1 MRLRDLLWRPLRPA
15 PTPDSATA
23 AKDVRR
29 LELQSRRFMD
39 NPALGPYPSLFRGHG
54 IEFSEVREYQPG
66 DPFQAIDWKVTAR
79 MRRPYVKR
87 FVEERELAILL
98 VIDVSASNEFGTRR
112 ALKRDLVAEVASLL
126 ALAAMRAG
134 DPVGMLL
141 FSDRVERY
149 VRPARGRNR
158 NLRLLHDL
166 ITVRPDGKGTN
177 LELALVT
184 AARMLTS
191 RSLVFVISDF
201 VGADDLAGPLL
212 SLAGRHDVV
221 ALAVDDPAERTLP
234 ESGWVEVVDPE
245 TGARAVVDLGDAV
258 VRERLAGRSAARERE
273 LEALCARCHVDLM
286 RLHTN
291 VPYEAGLAGFFTA
304 RGRRRLR

>member
-1 MRLRDLLWRPLRPA
+1 
-15 PTPDSATA
+15 
-23 AKDVRR
+23 
-29 LELQSRRFMD
+29 MD

-87 FVEERELAILL
+87 FVEERELAVLL
-98 VIDVSASNEFGTRR
+98 VVDVSASNEFGTRK
-112 ALKRDLVAEVASLL
+112 ALKRDLVSEVASTL

-141 FSDRVERY
+141 FSDRIERY

-158 NLRLLHDL
+158 NLRLLHEL
-166 ITVRPDGKGTN
+166 VSVQPEGKGTD
-177 LELALVT
+177 LDLALTT
-184 AARMLTS
+184 AARMLTV

-201 VGADDLAGPLL
+201 VGGGNLARPLL
-212 SLAGRHDVV
+212 GLPGPHDVV
-221 ALAVDDPAERTLP
+221 ALAIDDPAETTIP
-234 ESGWVEVVDPE
+234 ASGWVEVVDPE
-245 TGARAVVDLGDAV
+245 TGDRAVVDLGDAAL
-258 VRERLAGRSAARERE
+258 RQRLTEHATTGARALERL
-273 LEALCARCHVDLM
+273 CAHCHVDVM
-286 RLHTN
+286 RLRTDI
-291 VPYEAGLAGFFTA
+291 PYESRLSGFFAA

>member
-1 MRLRDLLWRPLRPA
+1 
-15 PTPDSATA
+15 
-23 AKDVRR
+23 
-29 LELQSRRFMD
+29 MD

-87 FVEERELAILL
+87 FVEERELAVLL
-98 VIDVSASNEFGTRR
+98 VVDVSASNEFGTRK
-112 ALKRDLVAEVASLL
+112 ALKRDLVSEVASTL

-141 FSDRVERY
+141 FSDRIERY

-158 NLRLLHDL
+158 NLRLLHEL
-166 ITVRPDGKGTN
+166 VSVQPEGKGTD
-177 LELALVT
+177 LDLALTT
-184 AARMLTS
+184 AARMLTV

-201 VGADDLAGPLL
+201 VGAENLARPLL
-212 SLAGRHDVV
+212 GLSGRHDVV
-221 ALAVDDPAERTLP
+221 ALAIDDPAETTIP
-234 ESGWVEVVDPE
+234 ASGWVEVIDPE
-245 TGARAVVDLGDAV
+245 TGERAVVDLGDAALRQRLMEHSATGARV
-258 VRERLAGRSAARERE
+258 LERL
-273 LEALCARCHVDLM
+273 CAHCHVDLM
-286 RLHTN
+286 RLRTDP
-291 VPYEAGLAGFFTA
+291 PYESRLSGFFAA

>member
-1 MRLRDLLWRPLRPA
+1 MRLPDFLWRPRRPA
-15 PTPDSATA
+15 PTSDSAA
-23 AKDVRR
+23 ASKEVRR
-29 LELQSRRFMD
+29 LELTSRRFMD

-87 FVEERELAILL
+87 FVEERELAVLL
-98 VIDVSASNEFGTRR
+98 VVDVSASNEFGTRK
-112 ALKRDLVAEVASLL
+112 ALKRDLVAEVASTL

-141 FSDRVERY
+141 FSDRIERY

-158 NLRLLHDL
+158 NLRLLHEL
-166 ITVRPDGKGTN
+166 VSVRPEGKGTD
-177 LELALVT
+177 LDLALAT
-184 AARMLTS
+184 AARMLTV

-201 VGADDLAGPLL
+201 VGAGDLARPLL
-212 SLAGRHDVV
+212 GLSGRHDVV
-221 ALAVDDPAERTLP
+221 ALAVDDPAETTIP

-245 TGARAVVDLGDAV
+245 TGDRAVVDLGDAA
-258 VRERLAGRSAARERE
+258 VRERLAEHSTAGARALER
-273 LEALCARCHVDLM
+273 LCARCHVDLM
-286 RLHTN
+286 RLRTDT
-291 VPYEAGLAGFFTA
+291 PYESGLSGFFAA

>member
-1 MRLRDLLWRPLRPA
+1 
-15 PTPDSATA
+15 
-23 AKDVRR
+23 
-29 LELQSRRFMD
+29 MD

>member
-1 MRLRDLLWRPLRPA
+1 MRLTDFLWRPIRSA
-15 PTPDSATA
+15 PTPDSTA
-23 AKDVRR
+23 ASKEVRR
-29 LELQSRRFMD
+29 LELKSRRFME

-87 FVEERELAILL
+87 FVEERELAVLL
-98 VIDVSASNEFGTRR
+98 IVDVSASHEFGTRK
-112 ALKRDLVAEVASLL
+112 ALKRDLVTEVASVL

-141 FSDRVERY
+141 FSDRIERY

-166 ITVRPDGKGTN
+166 VTIQPRGRGTD
-177 LELALVT
+177 LDLALVT
-184 AARMLTS
+184 AARMLTV

-201 VGADDLAGPLL
+201 VGSTDLARPLL
-212 SLAGRHDVV
+212 GLAGRHDVV
-221 ALAVDDPAERTLP
+221 ALAVDDPAEATIP

-245 TGARAVVDLGDAV
+245 TGERAVVDLGDTT
-258 VRERLAGRSAARERE
+258 VRERLTDSSRARDRE
-273 LEALCARCHVDLM
+273 LETLCARCHVDLM
-286 RLHTN
+286 QLRTN
-291 VPYEAGLAGFFTA
+291 VPYESRLAGFFAA

>member
-1 MRLRDLLWRPLRPA
+1 
-15 PTPDSATA
+15 
-23 AKDVRR
+23 
-29 LELQSRRFMD
+29 MD

-87 FVEERELAILL
+87 FVEERELAVLL

-126 ALAAMRAG
+126 AMAAMRAG

-141 FSDRVERY
+141 FSDRIERY

-166 ITVRPDGKGTN
+166 ITVQPEGKGTD
-177 LELALVT
+177 LELALLT

-201 VGADDLAGPLL
+201 LGGDDLASPLL
-212 SLAGRHDVV
+212 SLSSRHDVV

-234 ESGWVEVVDPE
+234 ESGWVEIVDPE
-245 TGARAVVDLGDAV
+245 TGGHAVVDLGDAA
-258 VRERLAGRSAARERE
+258 VRERLATGSEVWERE
-273 LEALCARCHVDLM
+273 LESLCARCHVDLM

-291 VPYEAGLAGFFTA
+291 VPYESRLAGFFAA

>member
-1 MRLRDLLWRPLRPA
+1 M
-15 PTPDSATA
+15 
-23 AKDVRR
+23 
-29 LELQSRRFMD
+29 QSRRFMD
-39 NPALGPYPSLFRGHG
+39 NPALGPYPSLFRGQG

-87 FVEERELAILL
+87 FVEERELAVLL
-98 VIDVSASNEFGTRR
+98 VVDVSASNRFGTRR
-112 ALKRDLVAEVASLL
+112 ALKRDLVAEVSSIL
-126 ALAAMRAG
+126 ALAAMRAA

-166 ITVRPDGKGTN
+166 VTARPEGRGTD
-177 LELALVT
+177 LELALNT
-184 AARMLTS
+184 AARMLTV

-201 VGADDLAGPLL
+201 VGAGDLAGPMLN
-212 SLAGRHDVV
+212 LAGRHDVV
-221 ALAVDDPAERTLP
+221 ALAVDDPAETRLP
-234 ESGWVEVVDPE
+234 ASGWVEVVDPE
-245 TGARAVVDLGDAV
+245 TGESAVVDLGDDAV
-258 VRERLAGRSAARERE
+258 RAGLTERARSRGRE
-273 LEALCARCHVDLM
+273 LEALCSRCHVDLV
-286 RLHTN
+286 RLRTN
-291 VPYEAGLAGFFTA
+291 EPYESGLAGFFAA

>member
-1 MRLRDLLWRPLRPA
+1 
-15 PTPDSATA
+15 
-23 AKDVRR
+23 
-29 LELQSRRFMD
+29 MD

-87 FVEERELAILL
+87 FVEERELAVLL
-98 VIDVSASNEFGTRR
+98 VVDVSASNEFGTRK
-112 ALKRDLVAEVASLL
+112 ALKRDLVAEVASTL

-141 FSDRVERY
+141 FSDRIERY
-149 VRPARGRNR
+149 ARPARGRNR

-166 ITVRPDGKGTN
+166 VSVQPEGKGTD
-177 LELALVT
+177 LDLALLT
-184 AARMLTS
+184 AARMLTV

-201 VGADDLAGPLL
+201 VGAGNLARPLL
-212 SLAGRHDVV
+212 GLSGRHDVV
-221 ALAVDDPAERTLP
+221 ALAIDDPAETSIP
-234 ESGWVEVVDPE
+234 ASGWVEVVDPE
-245 TGARAVVDLGDAV
+245 TGDRAVVDLGDAAL
-258 VRERLAGRSAARERE
+258 RKRLAEHATTGARALERL
-273 LEALCARCHVDLM
+273 CAHCHVDLL
-286 RLHTN
+286 RLRTDT
-291 VPYEAGLAGFFTA
+291 PYESRLAGFFAA

>member
-1 MRLRDLLWRPLRPA
+1 MRLRDLLWRPLRSA
-15 PTPDSATA
+15 TTPDSATA

-79 MRRPYVKR
+79 MRHPYVKR
-87 FVEERELAILL
+87 FVEERELAVLL

-112 ALKRDLVAEVASLL
+112 ALKRDVVAEVASLL

-141 FSDRVERY
+141 FSDRIERY

-166 ITVRPDGKGTN
+166 VTVRPEGQGTD

-201 VGADDLAGPLL
+201 VGADDLASPLL
-212 SLAGRHDVV
+212 ALAGRHDVV
-221 ALAVDDPAERTLP
+221 ALAVDDPAETKIP

-245 TGARAVVDLGDAV
+245 TGARAVVDLGDAA
-258 VRERLAGRSAARERE
+258 VRERLADGSEARARE

-291 VPYEAGLAGFFTA
+291 VPYESRLAGFFTA

>member
-1 MRLRDLLWRPLRPA
+1 MKLSDLLWRPLRPA
-15 PTPDSATA
+15 PQPDSATA
-23 AKDVRR
+23 SREVRR
-29 LELQSRRFMD
+29 LDLMSRRFMN

-87 FVEERELAILL
+87 FVEERELAVLL
-98 VIDVSASNEFGTRR
+98 VVDVSASNEFGTRG
-112 ALKRDLVAEVASLL
+112 ALKRDLAAEVASVL

-134 DPVGMLL
+134 DPVGLLL

-158 NLRLLHDL
+158 NLRLLHEL
-166 ITVRPDGKGTN
+166 VAARPEGKGTD
-177 LELALVT
+177 LELALTT

-201 VGADDLAGPLL
+201 VASGDLARSLL
-212 SLAGRHDVV
+212 SLSGRHDVV
-221 ALAVDDPAERTLP
+221 ALAIGDPAEAEIP
-234 ESGWVEVVDPE
+234 ESGWVEIVDPE
-245 TGARAVVDLGDAV
+245 TGRRAVVDLGDPAV
-258 VRERLAGRSAARERE
+258 RAGLAAGAEARERE
-273 LEALCARCHVDLM
+273 LETLCTRCHVDLM
-286 RLHTN
+286 RLRTN
-291 VPYEAGLAGFFTA
+291 EPYEGRLAAFFTA
-304 RGRRRLR
+304 RGRSRLR

>member
-1 MRLRDLLWRPLRPA
+1 M
-15 PTPDSATA
+15 A
-23 AKDVRR
+23 AREVRR

-39 NPALGPYPSLFRGHG
+39 NPALGPYPSLFRGQG

-87 FVEERELAILL
+87 FVEERELAVLL
-98 VIDVSASNEFGTRR
+98 VVDVSASNDFGTRR
-112 ALKRDLVAEVASLL
+112 ALKRDLVAEVASVL
-126 ALAAMRAG
+126 ALAAMRAA

-149 VRPARGRNR
+149 ARPARGRNR
-158 NLRLLHDL
+158 NLRLLHEL
-166 ITVRPDGKGTN
+166 VTVRPEGKGTD
-177 LELALVT
+177 LELALIT
-184 AARMLTS
+184 AARMLTV

-201 VGADDLAGPLL
+201 VNAGELAGPLL
-212 SLAGRHDVV
+212 ALSGRHDVI
-221 ALAVDDPAERTLP
+221 ALAVDDPAETALP

-245 TGARAVVDLGDAV
+245 TGARAVVDLGDAA
-258 VRERLAGRSAARERE
+258 VRSGLAGHAASRRRE
-273 LEALCARCHVDLM
+273 LDALCARSHVDLV
-286 RLHTN
+286 RLRTN
-291 VPYEAGLAGFFTA
+291 APYESRLAGFFAA